1 MPLAIGAILNG
12 RYRIDA
18 LLGQG
23 GFGAVYRAFDISLD
37 KTVALKEN
45 LDTSEEARR
54 QFIVE
59 ARVLARLSHPGLTR
73 VTDHFVLT
81 GHGQYLVMDFVE
93 GEDLET
99 KISRVGKIGE
109 KQAIAWIVQ
118 VAEAFNYLHNQP
130 TPIIHR

>member
-59 ARVLARLSHPGLTR
+59 ARVLARRLSHPGLTR

-109 KQAIAWIVQ
+109 KQA
-118 VAEAFNYLHNQP
+118 
-130 TPIIHR
+130 